1 MLRFDPS
8 DPEELALTLHKAV
21 KESGLT
27 LAQIASY
34 PLSEK
39 TCPINLYQF
48 CF

>member
-1 MLRFDPS
+1 MLQFDPN
-8 DPEELALTLHKAV
+8 DPEELAFALNKAV
-21 KESGLT
+21 KKSGLT

-39 TCPINLYQF
+39 TCLINLYKS